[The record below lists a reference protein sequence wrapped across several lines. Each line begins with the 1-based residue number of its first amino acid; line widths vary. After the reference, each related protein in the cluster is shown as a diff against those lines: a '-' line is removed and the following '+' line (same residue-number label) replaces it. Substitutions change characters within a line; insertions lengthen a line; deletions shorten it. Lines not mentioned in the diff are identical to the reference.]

1 VVAYAA
7 EEYRHERS
15 VGRML
20 GLLCGFVAAMELLVV
35 AADFLS
41 LLFGWELVGA
51 FSWALIA
58 YDWRDPDRPRRAAQ
72 AFITTRLGDLGLYLA
87 AGAALASSGGRSLAF
102 NAMPRVATT
111 DLAIVGGGLL
121 FAAAAKSAQLPFSPW
136 LFSAMAGPTPVS
148 ALLHSATM
156 VAAGAYAL
164 ARLGPAMRPLGW
176 WSPAVAALGVAT
188 ALAGGVVALVQTDL
202 KKALAASTS
211 AQYGLI
217 LVAVGAGSSSAAA
230 AHLLTHAAFKSLLF
244 LGAGVAMTAAGTLDL
259 ARMRLGR
266 AEPTVAVLFG
276 IGAVFLAAVPPLG
289 AAFSK
294 EQILGAAASYSLW
307 LAAGVAFAGLLS
319 AAYAAR
325 LWLLAFGPGPTAAP
339 DGRGWRPGRVQVGA
353 MGLLAAYLAA
363 IWFLWLPAGRHLVR
377 DVTGQPL
384 RSDRLWEET
393 VSFGVVMVAGTAVW
407 VADRRGQLY
416 RLGFSPVAQARVA
429 ERVIDAGVRAAAA
442 IAAGFSRVL
451 SWWAERSI
459 DDVVIGVANAT
470 LAVAARSRV
479 TDERVVDAAVEG
491 LAEDVGIAGRRAQRL
506 QSGLTHRY
514 YVLVAVGA
522 AVAVAVAAL
531 GRS

>member
-1 VVAYAA
+1 
-7 EEYRHERS
+7 
-15 VGRML
+15 
-20 GLLCGFVAAMELLVV
+20 
-35 AADFLS
+35 
-41 LLFGWELVGA
+41 
-51 FSWALIA
+51 
-58 YDWRDPDRPRRAAQ
+58 
-72 AFITTRLGDLGLYLA
+72 
-87 AGAALASSGGRSLAF
+87 
-102 NAMPRVATT
+102 
-111 DLAIVGGGLL
+111 
-121 FAAAAKSAQLPFSPW
+121 
-136 LFSAMAGPTPVS
+136 
-148 ALLHSATM
+148 
-156 VAAGAYAL
+156 
-164 ARLGPAMRPLGW
+164 
-176 WSPAVAALGVAT
+176 
-188 ALAGGVVALVQTDL
+188 L

-217 LVAVGAGSSSAAA
+217 LVAVGAGSTSAAA

-266 AEPTVAVLFG
+266 AEPTAAVLFG

-294 EQILGAAASYSLW
+294 EQILGAAASYSSW

-319 AAYAAR
+319 AAYAGR
-325 LWLLAFGPGPTAAP
+325 MWLLAFGPGPTVAP
-339 DGRGWRPGRVQVGA
+339 DAGRWRPGRLEVGA
-353 MGLLAAYLAA
+353 MGLLAGYLAA
-363 IWFLWLPAGRHLVR
+363 IWFLWLPAGRHLVQ
-377 DVTGQPL
+377 DVTGQSL

-393 VSFGVVMVAGTAVW
+393 VSFGVVTVALATVW
-407 VADRRGQLY
+407 MADRRGHLY
-416 RLGFSPVAQARVA
+416 RLGFSPVTQARVA
-429 ERVIDAGVRAAAA
+429 EWMGLPAIAKAGVVDPTLALARWLARFDDRVIDAGVRAAAA

-491 LAEDVGIAGRRAQRL
+491 LAEDVGVAGRRARRL

-522 AVAVAVAAL
+522 VAAVAVAAL

>member
-1 VVAYAA
+1 
-7 EEYRHERS
+7 
-15 VGRML
+15 
-20 GLLCGFVAAMELLVV
+20 
-35 AADFLS
+35 
-41 LLFGWELVGA
+41 
-51 FSWALIA
+51 
-58 YDWRDPDRPRRAAQ
+58 
-72 AFITTRLGDLGLYLA
+72 
-87 AGAALASSGGRSLAF
+87 
-102 NAMPRVATT
+102 MPHRATT
-111 DLAIVGGGLL
+111 DLAVVGGGLL

-176 WSPAVAALGVAT
+176 WPPAVAALGVAT
-188 ALAGGVVALVQTDL
+188 ALAGGIVALVQTDL

-217 LVAVGAGSSSAAA
+217 LVAVGAGSTSAAA

-244 LGAGVAMTAAGTLDL
+244 LAAGVAMTAAGTLDL
-259 ARMRLGR
+259 GRMRLGR
-266 AEPTVAVLFG
+266 AQPTIAVLFG

-294 EQILGAAASYSLW
+294 EQILGAAASYSSW

-319 AAYAAR
+319 ATYAAR
-325 LWLLAFGPGPTAAP
+325 LWLLAFGPGPAVAP
-339 DGRGWRPGRVQVGA
+339 GVSRWRPGRVEVGA
-353 MGLLAAYLAA
+353 MGLLAGYLGA
-363 IWFLWLPAGRHLVR
+363 IWFLWLPVGRHLLQ

-384 RSDRLWEET
+384 RPDRLWEEL
-393 VSFGVVMVAGTAVW
+393 VSFGAITIAGATVW
-407 VADRRGQLY
+407 VADRRGRLY
-416 RLGFSPVAQARVA
+416 TLGFSPAAHARVA
-429 ERVIDAGVRAAAA
+429 DWVGLPAIAKAGVVDPTLALASWLARFDDRVIDAGVRAAAA

-470 LAVAARSRV
+470 LAVATSSRV
-479 TDERVVDAAVEG
+479 ADERVVDAVVEG
-491 LAEDVGIAGRRAQRL
+491 LAQEVGVAGQRARRI
-506 QSGLTHRY
+506 QSGLAHRY
-514 YVLVAVGA
+514 YVIAAVGVVA
-522 AVAVAVAAL
+522 AVAVAAL